1 MQHPY
6 THEHRAAAWSHT
18 CDLISTGTPPQQV
31 YEQLLQHGVPQSDAA
46 LFVQQALAKIQ
57 PAQTATSALAPPPP
71 QAPQPDTPPSAAQQP
86 GIQPQQPSNTQPAPA
101 QPAQPANTQPATP
114 PTQQQL
120 DEAWE
125 TATSMV
131 GSGILPQT
139 IYEILTEKGI
149 PPQTAQHLVQ
159 KALHETDPA
168 TGIASTGGRDMLI
181 GGLWIAGGLVI
192 TIGTYAM
199 ASNGGTYFIT
209 YGPIIYGVIRFF
221 KGVAK
226 STGN

>member
-1 MQHPY
+1 MQQPY
-6 THEHRAAAWSHT
+6 SHQHRAAAWSHT

-31 YEQLLQHGVPQSDAA
+31 YEQLLQNGVPQSDAA

-57 PAQTATSALAPPPP
+57 SAQTATSSLASPPPVT
-71 QAPQPDTPPSAAQQP
+71 PQPSEPPSAAQQSAP
-86 GIQPQQPSNTQPAPA
+86 RPSQQTNTQPAPA

-120 DEAWE
+120 DEAWD

-131 GSGILPQT
+131 GSGISPQT

-159 KALHETDPA
+159 KALRETDPE
-168 TGIASTGGRDMLI
+168 TGIASTGKRDMLI
-181 GGLWIAGGLVI
+181 GGLWIVGGLII
-192 TIGTYAM
+192 TIGTYTM

-226 STGN
+226 TVG

>member
-1 MQHPY
+1 MQHTY

-31 YEQLLQHGVPQSDAA
+31 YEQLLQNGVPHSDAA

-57 PAQTATSALAPPPP
+57 PAQTATSSLAPPPP
-71 QAPQPDTPPSAAQQP
+71 QAPQPGTPPFGPSQSAPHA
-86 GIQPQQPSNTQPAPA
+86 PQQSNTQPA
-101 QPAQPANTQPATP
+101 QPAQPANTQPPAP

-120 DEAWE
+120 DEAWD

-131 GSGILPQT
+131 GSGISPQT

-159 KALHETDPA
+159 KALRETDPT
-168 TGIASTGGRDMLI
+168 TGEASTGGRDMLI

-226 STGN
+226 SAGN